1 MKVRNITVGIK
12 PLEDGLGEFSRVVR
26 SIQHGRP
33 PKKMSEGVSFVSLE
47 AMRKVL
53 TPKRFA
59 LLHAIRDRRPES
71 VYELA
76 QLLKRDIKNV
86 QDDVAMLARIGLL
99 SLNHSRS
106 ARRRVVPRVEYD
118 RLQLQ
123 IPII

>member
-1 MKVRNITVGIK
+1 MKVRNITIGIQ

-33 PKKMSEGVSFVSLE
+33 PAKKREQVNFVSLD

-53 TPKRFA
+53 TPKRFE
-59 LLHAIRDRRPES
+59 LLHAIREKGPDS

-76 QLLKRDIKNV
+76 QLVKRDIKNV
-86 QDDVAMLARIGLL
+86 QVDVAMLSRIGLL
-99 SLNHSRS
+99 SLSRARS
-106 ARRRVVPRVEYD
+106 ARRRMVPRVEYD